1 MSFIDSPL
9 RVFAS
14 IVVDLVCSY
23 REFVRLREGPVGL
36 PVDASDP
43 ALICQNTRSV
53 QFGEGKKKSFVFKK
67 N

>member
-1 MSFIDSPL
+1 
-9 RVFAS
+9 
-14 IVVDLVCSY
+14 VVDLVCSY

-53 QFGEGKKKSFVFKK
+53 QFDEGKKKSFVFKK
-67 N
+67 Y